1 MESIYLAGRLTFL
14 LAVAALILSILLW
27 KKFKRESWVIE
38 EFEYHPY
45 SVEDAPDTLLYLSG
59 ALLNHAYFPRSVC
72 YFPEAFIRDGDVDEA
87 EVTRKRVFDPVDLA
101 EYQEFLEKRRMHKHD
116 EEKDPRRD

>member
-1 MESIYLAGRLTFL
+1 M
-14 LAVAALILSILLW
+14 
-27 KKFKRESWVIE
+27 IE

-59 ALLNHAYFPRSVC
+59 ALLRRAYLPRSVC

-101 EYQEFLEKRRMHKHD
+101 EYQEFIEKLRARK
-116 EEKDPRRD
+116 